1 MPMNISYDNLEQMA
15 PPTLLLCRRDRTVLG
30 ALYPVTDLTVTWNL
44 DTCQELSFRVYKELL
59 SETLWNGLDQFK
71 LIYIPEFAEY
81 FDLDVAVSETE
92 QSVKTITGKSLCE
105 AELSQIVLYDIEIN
119 TESDISREDYTVA
132 PVYDPEHPAD
142 SLLLRILN
150 KAPHYSIGEVDAVLA
165 GQVRPFSIH
174 GKDIYAF
181 LTEELSKELNCL
193 VHFDSVH
200 RRISLYAADSYGRD
214 TSVFVDRE
222 NLATSISLNLEKDS
236 VKNTYR
242 IQGGDDSMTAA
253 VAACN
258 PNGTNYIYHFS
269 DTMRHNMSD
278 TLSHALTVYQEL
290 YDSRQQEYADNMHS
304 LYASIETTL
313 YLTSGMMPKET
324 LPDTSATAEL
334 AKLTAETIGTISVQ
348 RLSTASTTTVTNAVL
363 AMAKTLLAPGYLVT
377 APEASYSADTH
388 TWVGRFCVTASA
400 AGSQT
405 STSHTSDS
413 GSPTDTAENKS
424 AITLPVDENYLN
436 YTKQRIRKSLNQ
448 YQVKSETTY
457 DYTLYGL
464 NPLINF
470 LDAYQTC
477 LDILIEM
484 GAADA
489 NSNLGLSDLYAF
501 YYQKRLL
508 VSHEIQVREG
518 QLKKTQAKT
527 DTYLNIRNTIQKALD
542 LRTFLENRSVWE
554 EFCSFRREDSY
565 QNDNYIS
572 DGLNDAELFK
582 NAQDLMDTAEA
593 ELIQASE
600 PAITMDASLNNLL
613 VIPEFRP
620 LVGQF
625 RLGNWIRLAC
635 DGHIYKLRLSSCTL
649 NYADLSTISVTFSN
663 AVSLSSGIRTIRQT
677 LSDIKQRR
685 LRQSHVSSTA
695 GSTENS
701 EPADTSP
708 NYDPASDATRNVTY
722 HSNCLLG
729 RSYDPDLGA
738 YSDAQLKIIGNS
750 IVFTTDNWAT
760 TQTLIGYHSLRDDS
774 TSGSESGAGFRI
786 YGLNPALFPGNSAA
800 TIQELQTELNTL
812 RTELNALKNGSTQ

>member
-150 KAPHYSIGEVDAVLA
+150 KAPHYSIGEVDAEIA
-165 GQVRPFSIH
+165 EQVRPFSIH

-193 VHFDSVH
+193 VRFDSVH
-200 RRISLYAADSYGRD
+200 RWISLYAADSYGRD

-222 NLATSISLNLEKDS
+222 NLATSISLNLDKDS

-278 TLSHALTVYQEL
+278 TLSYALTVYQEL

-377 APEASYSADTH
+377 APEAAYSADTH

-400 AGSQT
+400 N
-405 STSHTSDS
+405 S
-413 GSPTDTAENKS
+413 GDTAES
-424 AITLPVDENYLN
+424 ETAITLPVDENYLN
-436 YTKQRIRKSLNQ
+436 YTKQRIRRSLNQ

-470 LDAYQTC
+470 LDAYQAC

-489 NSNLGLSDLYAF
+489 DSNLGLSDLYAF

-542 LRTFLENRSVWE
+542 LRVFLENRSVWE

-613 VIPEFRP
+613 AIPEFRP

-677 LSDIKQRR
+677 LSGIKQRR
-685 LRQSHVSSTA
+685 LRQNRSSSTEDS
-695 GSTENS
+695 GLTYV
-701 EPADTSP
+701 SP
-708 NYDPASDATRNVTY
+708 NYDPVSDASRNVTY
-722 HSNCLLG
+722 HGNCLLG
-729 RSYDPDLGA
+729 RSYDPDLGD
-738 YSDAQLKIIGNS
+738 YSGAQLKIIGNS

-760 TQTLIGYHSLRDDS
+760 TQTLIGYHSLSDGS
-774 TSGSESGAGFRI
+774 TSGGESGAGSRI
-786 YGLNPALFPGNSAA
+786 YGLNPALFSGDSSDTIRELKAELA
-800 TIQELQTELNTL
+800 TMRAELNTL
-812 RTELNALKNGSTQ
+812 L

>member
-1 MPMNISYDNLEQMA
+1 M
-15 PPTLLLCRRDRTVLG
+15 R
-30 ALYPVTDLTVTWNL
+30 
-44 DTCQELSFRVYKELL
+44 
-59 SETLWNGLDQFK
+59 
-71 LIYIPEFAEY
+71 
-81 FDLDVAVSETE
+81 
-92 QSVKTITGKSLCE
+92 
-105 AELSQIVLYDIEIN
+105 
-119 TESDISREDYTVA
+119 
-132 PVYDPEHPAD
+132 
-142 SLLLRILN
+142 
-150 KAPHYSIGEVDAVLA
+150 
-165 GQVRPFSIH
+165 
-174 GKDIYAF
+174 
-181 LTEELSKELNCL
+181 
-193 VHFDSVH
+193 FDSVH

-222 NLATSISLNLEKDS
+222 NLATSISLNLDKDS

-269 DTMRHNMSD
+269 DTMRRNMSD
-278 TLSHALTVYQEL
+278 TLSYALTVYQEL

-348 RLSTASTTTVTNAVL
+348 RLSTASTTSVTNAVL

-377 APEASYSADTH
+377 APEAAYSADTH

-400 AGSQT
+400 N
-405 STSHTSDS
+405 S
-413 GSPTDTAENKS
+413 GDTAES
-424 AITLPVDENYLN
+424 ETAITLPVDENYLN
-436 YTKQRIRKSLNQ
+436 YTKQRIRRSLNQ

-470 LDAYQTC
+470 LDAYQAC

-489 NSNLGLSDLYAF
+489 DSNLGLSDLYAF

-542 LRTFLENRSVWE
+542 LRAYLENRSVWE

-613 VIPEFRP
+613 AIPEFRP

-685 LRQSHVSSTA
+685 LRQNRSSSTEDSGLTYA
-695 GSTENS
+695 
-701 EPADTSP
+701 SP
-708 NYDPASDATRNVTY
+708 NYDPVSDASRNVTY
-722 HSNCLLG
+722 HGNCLLG
-729 RSYDPDLGA
+729 RSYDPDLGD
-738 YSDAQLKIIGNS
+738 YSGAQLKIIGNS

-760 TQTLIGYHSLRDDS
+760 TQTLIGYHSLSDGS
-774 TSGSESGAGFRI
+774 TSGGESGAGSRI
-786 YGLNPALFPGNSAA
+786 YGLNPALFSGDSAA

>member
-59 SETLWNGLDQFK
+59 SETLWNRLDQFK

-150 KAPHYSIGEVDAVLA
+150 KAPHYSIGEVDAEIA
-165 GQVRPFSIH
+165 EQVRPFSIH

-193 VHFDSVH
+193 VRFDSVH

-222 NLATSISLNLEKDS
+222 NLATSISLNLDKDS

-363 AMAKTLLAPGYLVT
+363 AMAKALLAPGYLVT
-377 APEASYSADTH
+377 APEAAYSAATH

-400 AGSQT
+400 N
-405 STSHTSDS
+405 S
-413 GSPTDTAENKS
+413 GDTAES
-424 AITLPVDENYLN
+424 ETAITLPVDENYLN
-436 YTKQRIRKSLNQ
+436 YTKQRIRRSLNQ

-470 LDAYQTC
+470 LDAYQAC

-489 NSNLGLSDLYAF
+489 DPNLGLSDLYAF
-501 YYQKRLL
+501 YYQKRFL

-542 LRTFLENRSVWE
+542 LRVFLENRSVWE

-613 VIPEFRP
+613 AIPEFRP

-685 LRQSHVSSTA
+685 LRQNRSSSTEDS
-695 GSTENS
+695 GLTYV
-701 EPADTSP
+701 SP
-708 NYDPASDATRNVTY
+708 NYDPVSDASRNVTY
-722 HSNCLLG
+722 HGNCLLG
-729 RSYDPDLGA
+729 RSYDPDLGD
-738 YSDAQLKIIGNS
+738 YSGAQLKIIGNS

-760 TQTLIGYHSLRDDS
+760 TQTLIGYHSLSDGS
-774 TSGSESGAGFRI
+774 TSGGESGAGSRI
-786 YGLNPALFPGNSAA
+786 YGLNPALFSGDSAA

>member
-150 KAPHYSIGEVDAVLA
+150 KAPHYSIGEVDAEIA
-165 GQVRPFSIH
+165 EQVRPFSIH

-193 VHFDSVH
+193 VRFDSVH

-222 NLATSISLNLEKDS
+222 NLATSISLNLDKDS

-400 AGSQT
+400 N
-405 STSHTSDS
+405 S
-413 GSPTDTAENKS
+413 GDTAES
-424 AITLPVDENYLN
+424 ETAITLPVDENYLN
-436 YTKQRIRKSLNQ
+436 YTKQRIRRSLNQ

-470 LDAYQTC
+470 LDAYQAC

-489 NSNLGLSDLYAF
+489 DSNLGLSDLYAF

-542 LRTFLENRSVWE
+542 LRVFLENRSVWE

-613 VIPEFRP
+613 AIPEFRP

-625 RLGNWIRLAC
+625 QLGNWIRLAC

-677 LSDIKQRR
+677 LSGIKQRR
-685 LRQSHVSSTA
+685 LRQNRSSSTEDS
-695 GSTENS
+695 GLTYV
-701 EPADTSP
+701 SP
-708 NYDPASDATRNVTY
+708 NYDPVSDASRNVTY
-722 HSNCLLG
+722 HGNCLLG
-729 RSYDPDLGA
+729 RSYDPDLGD
-738 YSDAQLKIIGNS
+738 YSGAQLKIIGNS

-760 TQTLIGYHSLRDDS
+760 TQTLIGYHSLSDGS
-774 TSGSESGAGFRI
+774 TSGGESGAGSRI
-786 YGLNPALFPGNSAA
+786 YGLNPALFSGDSAA

>member
-71 LIYIPEFAEY
+71 LIYIPKFAEY

-132 PVYDPEHPAD
+132 PVYDPEHPTD
-142 SLLLRILN
+142 SLLLRILD
-150 KAPHYSIGEVDAVLA
+150 KAPHYSIGEVDAEIA
-165 GQVRPFSIH
+165 EQVRPFSIH

-193 VHFDSVH
+193 VRFDSVH

-222 NLATSISLNLEKDS
+222 NLATSISLNLDKDS

-269 DTMRHNMSD
+269 DTMRRNMSD

-377 APEASYSADTH
+377 APEATYSAATH
-388 TWVGRFCVTASA
+388 TWVGRFCVTSSA
-400 AGSQT
+400 NSASQT
-405 STSHTSDS
+405 SASQASDS
-413 GSPTDTAENKS
+413 ANSGDTAES
-424 AITLPVDENYLN
+424 ETAITLPVDENYLN
-436 YTKQRIRKSLNQ
+436 YTKQRIRRSLNQ

-470 LDAYQTC
+470 LDAYQAC

-489 NSNLGLSDLYAF
+489 DPNLGLSDLYAF
-501 YYQKRLL
+501 YYQERLL

-518 QLKKTQAKT
+518 QLKETQAKT

-613 VIPEFRP
+613 AIPEFRP

-625 RLGNWIRLAC
+625 RLGNWLRLAC

-685 LRQSHVSSTA
+685 LRQNRSSSTEDS
-695 GSTENS
+695 GLTYI
-701 EPADTSP
+701 SP
-708 NYDPASDATRNVTY
+708 NYDPVSDASRNVTY
-722 HSNCLLG
+722 HGNCLLG
-729 RSYDPDLGA
+729 RSYDPDLGD
-738 YSDAQLKIIGNS
+738 YSGAQLKIIGNS

-760 TQTLIGYHSLRDDS
+760 TQTLIGYHSLSDGS
-774 TSGSESGAGFRI
+774 TSGGESGAGSRI
-786 YGLNPALFPGNSAA
+786 YGLNPALFPGDSSD
-800 TIQELQTELNTL
+800 TIQELKAELATMRAELNTL
-812 RTELNALKNGSTQ
+812 L

>member
-132 PVYDPEHPAD
+132 SVYDPEHPAD

-150 KAPHYSIGEVDAVLA
+150 KAPHYSIGEVDAEIA
-165 GQVRPFSIH
+165 EQVRPFSIH

-193 VHFDSVH
+193 VRFDSVH
-200 RRISLYAADSYGRD
+200 RRISLYATDSYGRD

-222 NLATSISLNLEKDS
+222 NLATSISLNLDKDS

-269 DTMRHNMSD
+269 DTMRRNMSD

-377 APEASYSADTH
+377 APEAAYSADTH

-400 AGSQT
+400 N
-405 STSHTSDS
+405 S
-413 GSPTDTAENKS
+413 GNTAES
-424 AITLPVDENYLN
+424 ETAITLPVDENYLN
-436 YTKQRIRKSLNQ
+436 YTKQRILRSLNQ

-470 LDAYQTC
+470 LDAYQAC

-489 NSNLGLSDLYAF
+489 DPNLGLSDLYAF
-501 YYQKRLL
+501 YYQERLL

-518 QLKKTQAKT
+518 QLKETQAKT

-613 VIPEFRP
+613 AIPEFRP

-685 LRQSHVSSTA
+685 LRQNRSSSTEDS
-695 GSTENS
+695 GLTYV
-701 EPADTSP
+701 SP
-708 NYDPASDATRNVTY
+708 NYDPVSDASRNVTY
-722 HSNCLLG
+722 HGNCLLG
-729 RSYDPDLGA
+729 RSYDPDLGD
-738 YSDAQLKIIGNS
+738 YSGAQLKIIGNS

-760 TQTLIGYHSLRDDS
+760 TQTLIGYHSLSDGS
-774 TSGSESGAGFRI
+774 TSGGESGAGSRI
-786 YGLNPALFPGNSAA
+786 YGLNPALFSGDSSDTIRELKAELA
-800 TIQELQTELNTL
+800 TMRAELNTL
-812 RTELNALKNGSTQ
+812 L

>member
-59 SETLWNGLDQFK
+59 PDTLWNGLDQFK
-71 LIYIPEFAEY
+71 LLYIPEFAEY
-81 FDLDVAVSETE
+81 YDLDVAVSETE

-142 SLLLRILN
+142 SLLLRILD
-150 KAPHYSIGEVDAVLA
+150 KAPHYSIGEVDAEIA
-165 GQVRPFSIH
+165 EQVRPFSIH

-193 VHFDSVH
+193 VRFDSVH
-200 RRISLYAADSYGRD
+200 RWISLFAADSYGRD

-222 NLATSISLNLEKDS
+222 NLATSISLNLDKDS

-377 APEASYSADTH
+377 APEAAYSADTH

-400 AGSQT
+400 N
-405 STSHTSDS
+405 S
-413 GSPTDTAENKS
+413 GNTAES
-424 AITLPVDENYLN
+424 ETAITLPVDENYLN
-436 YTKQRIRKSLNQ
+436 YTKQRIRRSLNQ

-470 LDAYQTC
+470 LDAYQAC

-489 NSNLGLSDLYAF
+489 DSNLGLSDLYAF

-542 LRTFLENRSVWE
+542 LRVFLENRSVWE

-613 VIPEFRP
+613 AIPEFRP

-649 NYADLSTISVTFSN
+649 NYANLSTISVTFSN

-685 LRQSHVSSTA
+685 LRQNRSSSTEDS
-695 GSTENS
+695 GLTYV
-701 EPADTSP
+701 SP
-708 NYDPASDATRNVTY
+708 NYDPVSDASRNVTY
-722 HSNCLLG
+722 HGNCLLG
-729 RSYDPDLGA
+729 RSYDPDLGD
-738 YSDAQLKIIGNS
+738 YSGAQLKIIGNS

-760 TQTLIGYHSLRDDS
+760 TQTLIGYHSLSDGS
-774 TSGSESGAGFRI
+774 TSGDESGAGSRI
-786 YGLNPALFPGNSAA
+786 YGLNPALFSGDSSDTIRELKAELA
-800 TIQELQTELNTL
+800 TMRAELNTL
-812 RTELNALKNGSTQ
+812 L

>member
-150 KAPHYSIGEVDAVLA
+150 KAPHYSIGEVDAEIA
-165 GQVRPFSIH
+165 EQVRPFSIH

-193 VHFDSVH
+193 VRFDSVH

-222 NLATSISLNLEKDS
+222 NLATSISLNLDKDS

-269 DTMRHNMSD
+269 DTMRRNMSD

-377 APEASYSADTH
+377 APEAAYSAATH

-400 AGSQT
+400 N
-405 STSHTSDS
+405 S
-413 GSPTDTAENKS
+413 GDTAES
-424 AITLPVDENYLN
+424 ETAITLPVDENYLN
-436 YTKQRIRKSLNQ
+436 YTKQRILRSLNQ

-470 LDAYQTC
+470 LDAYQAC

-489 NSNLGLSDLYAF
+489 DPNLGLSDLYAF
-501 YYQKRLL
+501 YYQERLL

-518 QLKKTQAKT
+518 QLKETQAKT

-542 LRTFLENRSVWE
+542 LRAFLENRSVWE

-613 VIPEFRP
+613 AIPEFRP

-685 LRQSHVSSTA
+685 LRQNRSSSTEDS
-695 GSTENS
+695 GLTYV
-701 EPADTSP
+701 SP
-708 NYDPASDATRNVTY
+708 NYDPVSDASRNVTY
-722 HSNCLLG
+722 HGNCLLG
-729 RSYDPDLGA
+729 RSYDPDLGD
-738 YSDAQLKIIGNS
+738 YSGAQLKIIGNS

-760 TQTLIGYHSLRDDS
+760 TQTLIGYHSLSDGS
-774 TSGSESGAGFRI
+774 TSGGESGAGSRI
-786 YGLNPALFPGNSAA
+786 YGLNPALFSGDSSDTIRELKAELA
-800 TIQELQTELNTL
+800 TMRAELNTL
-812 RTELNALKNGSTQ
+812 L

>member
-30 ALYPVTDLTVTWNL
+30 VLYPVTDLTVTWNL

-132 PVYDPEHPAD
+132 PVYDPEHPAG
-142 SLLLRILN
+142 SLLLRILD
-150 KAPHYSIGEVDAVLA
+150 KAPHYSIGEVDAEIA
-165 GQVRPFSIH
+165 EQVRPFSIH

-193 VHFDSVH
+193 VRFDSVH
-200 RRISLYAADSYGRD
+200 RRISLFAADSYGRD

-222 NLATSISLNLEKDS
+222 NLATSISLNLDKDS
-236 VKNTYR
+236 VKNSYR

-348 RLSTASTTTVTNAVL
+348 RLSTASTTSVTNAVL

-377 APEASYSADTH
+377 APEANYSAATH

-400 AGSQT
+400 N
-405 STSHTSDS
+405 S
-413 GSPTDTAENKS
+413 GDTAENET

-436 YTKQRIRKSLNQ
+436 YTKQRIRRSLNQ

-470 LDAYQTC
+470 LDAYQAC

-489 NSNLGLSDLYAF
+489 DSNLGLSDLYAF

-542 LRTFLENRSVWE
+542 LRAYLENRSVWE

-613 VIPEFRP
+613 AIPEFRP

-649 NYADLSTISVTFSN
+649 NYANLSTISVTFSN
-663 AVSLSSGIRTIRQT
+663 AVSLSSEIRTIRQT

-685 LRQSHVSSTA
+685 LRQNRSSSTEDS
-695 GSTENS
+695 GLTYV
-701 EPADTSP
+701 SP
-708 NYDPASDATRNVTY
+708 NYDPVSDASRNVTY
-722 HSNCLLG
+722 HGNCLLG

-738 YSDAQLKIIGNS
+738 YSGAQLKIIGNS

-760 TQTLIGYHSLRDDS
+760 TQTLIGYHSLSDGS
-774 TSGSESGAGFRI
+774 TSGGESGAGSRI
-786 YGLNPALFPGNSAA
+786 YGLNPALFSGDSAA
-800 TIQELQTELNTL
+800 TIQELQTELTTL

>member
-142 SLLLRILN
+142 SLLLRILD
-150 KAPHYSIGEVDAVLA
+150 KAPHYSIGEVDAEIA
-165 GQVRPFSIH
+165 EQVRPFSIH

-193 VHFDSVH
+193 VRFDSVH

-222 NLATSISLNLEKDS
+222 NLATSISLNLDKDS

-269 DTMRHNMSD
+269 DTMRRNMSD

-377 APEASYSADTH
+377 APEAAYSADTH

-400 AGSQT
+400 N
-405 STSHTSDS
+405 S
-413 GSPTDTAENKS
+413 GNTAES
-424 AITLPVDENYLN
+424 ETAITLPVDENYLN
-436 YTKQRIRKSLNQ
+436 YTKQRILRSLNQ

-470 LDAYQTC
+470 LDAYQAC

-489 NSNLGLSDLYAF
+489 DPNLGLSDLYAF
-501 YYQKRLL
+501 YYQERLL

-518 QLKKTQAKT
+518 QLKETQAKT

-613 VIPEFRP
+613 AIPEFRP

-685 LRQSHVSSTA
+685 LRQNRSSSTEDS
-695 GSTENS
+695 GLTYV
-701 EPADTSP
+701 SP
-708 NYDPASDATRNVTY
+708 NYDPVSDVSRNVTY
-722 HSNCLLG
+722 HGNCLLG
-729 RSYDPDLGA
+729 RSYDPDLGD
-738 YSDAQLKIIGNS
+738 YSGAQLKIIGNS

-760 TQTLIGYHSLRDDS
+760 TQTLIGYHSLSDGS
-774 TSGSESGAGFRI
+774 TSGGESGAGSRI
-786 YGLNPALFPGNSAA
+786 YGLNPALFSGDSSDTIRELKAELA
-800 TIQELQTELNTL
+800 TMRAELNTL
-812 RTELNALKNGSTQ
+812 L

>member
-30 ALYPVTDLTVTWNL
+30 VLYPVTDLTVTWNL

-132 PVYDPEHPAD
+132 PVYDPEHPAG
-142 SLLLRILN
+142 SLLLRILD
-150 KAPHYSIGEVDAVLA
+150 KAPHYSIGEVDAEIA
-165 GQVRPFSIH
+165 EQVRPFSIH

-193 VHFDSVH
+193 VRFDSVH
-200 RRISLYAADSYGRD
+200 RRISLFAADSYGRD

-222 NLATSISLNLEKDS
+222 NLATSISLNLDKDS
-236 VKNTYR
+236 VKNSYR

-348 RLSTASTTTVTNAVL
+348 RLSTASTTSVTNAVL

-377 APEASYSADTH
+377 APEANYSAATH

-400 AGSQT
+400 N
-405 STSHTSDS
+405 S
-413 GSPTDTAENKS
+413 GDTAENET

-436 YTKQRIRKSLNQ
+436 YTKQRIRRSLNQ

-470 LDAYQTC
+470 LDAYQAC

-489 NSNLGLSDLYAF
+489 DSNLGLSDLYAF

-542 LRTFLENRSVWE
+542 LRAYLENRSVWE

-613 VIPEFRP
+613 AIPEFRP

-649 NYADLSTISVTFSN
+649 NYANLSTISVTFSN
-663 AVSLSSGIRTIRQT
+663 AVSLSSEIRTIRQT

-685 LRQSHVSSTA
+685 LRQNRSSSTEDS
-695 GSTENS
+695 GLTYV
-701 EPADTSP
+701 SP
-708 NYDPASDATRNVTY
+708 NYDPVSDASRNVTY
-722 HSNCLLG
+722 HGNCLLG

-738 YSDAQLKIIGNS
+738 YSGAQLKIIGNS

-760 TQTLIGYHSLRDDS
+760 TQTLIGYHSLSDGS
-774 TSGSESGAGFRI
+774 TSGGESGAGSRI
-786 YGLNPALFPGNSAA
+786 YGLNPALFSGDSAA

>member
-150 KAPHYSIGEVDAVLA
+150 KAPHYSIGEVDAEIA
-165 GQVRPFSIH
+165 EQVRPFSIH

-193 VHFDSVH
+193 VRFDSVH

-222 NLATSISLNLEKDS
+222 NLATSISLNLDKDS

-269 DTMRHNMSD
+269 DTMRRNMSD

-377 APEASYSADTH
+377 APEAAYSAATH

-400 AGSQT
+400 N
-405 STSHTSDS
+405 S
-413 GSPTDTAENKS
+413 GDTAES
-424 AITLPVDENYLN
+424 ETAITLPVDENYLN
-436 YTKQRIRKSLNQ
+436 YTKQRILRSLNQ

-470 LDAYQTC
+470 LDAYQAC

-489 NSNLGLSDLYAF
+489 DPNLGLSDLYAF
-501 YYQKRLL
+501 YYQERLL

-518 QLKKTQAKT
+518 QLKETQAKT

-613 VIPEFRP
+613 AIPEFRP

-685 LRQSHVSSTA
+685 LRQNRSSSTEDS
-695 GSTENS
+695 GLTYV
-701 EPADTSP
+701 SP
-708 NYDPASDATRNVTY
+708 NYDPVSDASRNVTY
-722 HSNCLLG
+722 HGNCLLG
-729 RSYDPDLGA
+729 RSYDPDLGD
-738 YSDAQLKIIGNS
+738 YSGAQLKIIGNS

-760 TQTLIGYHSLRDDS
+760 TQTLIGYHSLSDGS
-774 TSGSESGAGFRI
+774 TSGGESGAGSRI
-786 YGLNPALFPGNSAA
+786 YGLNPALFSGDSSDTIRELKAELA
-800 TIQELQTELNTL
+800 TMRAELNTL
-812 RTELNALKNGSTQ
+812 L

>member
-132 PVYDPEHPAD
+132 SVYDPEHPAD

-150 KAPHYSIGEVDAVLA
+150 KAPHYSIGEVDAEIA
-165 GQVRPFSIH
+165 EQVRPFSIH

-193 VHFDSVH
+193 VRFDSVH
-200 RRISLYAADSYGRD
+200 RRISLYATDSYGRD

-222 NLATSISLNLEKDS
+222 NLATSISLNLDKDS

-324 LPDTSATAEL
+324 LPDTSATAAL
-334 AKLTAETIGTISVQ
+334 AKLTVETIGTISVQ

-377 APEASYSADTH
+377 APEAAYSADTH

-400 AGSQT
+400 NS
-405 STSHTSDS
+405 S
-413 GSPTDTAENKS
+413 DTAES
-424 AITLPVDENYLN
+424 ETAITLPVDENYLN
-436 YTKQRIRKSLNQ
+436 YTKQRIRRSLNQ

-470 LDAYQTC
+470 LDAYQAC

-489 NSNLGLSDLYAF
+489 DSNLGLSDLYAF

-542 LRTFLENRSVWE
+542 LRVFLENRSVWE

-613 VIPEFRP
+613 AIPEFRP

-685 LRQSHVSSTA
+685 LRQNRSSSTEDS
-695 GSTENS
+695 GLTYV
-701 EPADTSP
+701 SP
-708 NYDPASDATRNVTY
+708 NYDPVSDASRNVTY
-722 HSNCLLG
+722 HGNCLLG
-729 RSYDPDLGA
+729 RSYDPDLGD
-738 YSDAQLKIIGNS
+738 YSGAQLKIIGNS

-760 TQTLIGYHSLRDDS
+760 TQTLIGYHSLSDGS
-774 TSGSESGAGFRI
+774 TSGGESGAGSRI
-786 YGLNPALFPGNSAA
+786 YGLNPALFSGDSSDTIRELKAELA
-800 TIQELQTELNTL
+800 TMRAELNTL
-812 RTELNALKNGSTQ
+812 L

>member
-150 KAPHYSIGEVDAVLA
+150 KAPHYSIGEVDAEIA
-165 GQVRPFSIH
+165 EQVRPFSIH

-193 VHFDSVH
+193 VRFDSVH
-200 RRISLYAADSYGRD
+200 RRISLFAADSYGRD

-222 NLATSISLNLEKDS
+222 NLATSISLNLDKDS

-363 AMAKTLLAPGYLVT
+363 AMAKALLAPGYLVT
-377 APEASYSADTH
+377 APEAAYSADTH

-400 AGSQT
+400 N
-405 STSHTSDS
+405 S
-413 GSPTDTAENKS
+413 GDTAES
-424 AITLPVDENYLN
+424 ETAITLPVDENYLN
-436 YTKQRIRKSLNQ
+436 YTKQRIRRSLNQ

-470 LDAYQTC
+470 LDAYQAC

-489 NSNLGLSDLYAF
+489 DSNLGLSDLYAF

-542 LRTFLENRSVWE
+542 LRVFLENRSVWE

-613 VIPEFRP
+613 AIPEFRP

-649 NYADLSTISVTFSN
+649 NYANLSTISVTFSN

-685 LRQSHVSSTA
+685 LRQNRSSSTEDS
-695 GSTENS
+695 GLTYV
-701 EPADTSP
+701 SP
-708 NYDPASDATRNVTY
+708 NYDPVSDASRNVTY
-722 HSNCLLG
+722 HGNCLLG
-729 RSYDPDLGA
+729 RSYDPDLGD
-738 YSDAQLKIIGNS
+738 YSGAQLKIIGNS

-760 TQTLIGYHSLRDDS
+760 TQTLIGYHSLSNGS
-774 TSGSESGAGFRI
+774 TSGGESGAGSRI
-786 YGLNPALFPGNSAA
+786 YGLNPALFSGDSSDTIRELKAELA
-800 TIQELQTELNTL
+800 TMRAELNTL
-812 RTELNALKNGSTQ
+812 L

>member
-132 PVYDPEHPAD
+132 PVYDPEHLAD

-150 KAPHYSIGEVDAVLA
+150 KAPHYSIGEVDAEIA
-165 GQVRPFSIH
+165 EQVRPFSIH

-193 VHFDSVH
+193 VRFDSVH

-222 NLATSISLNLEKDS
+222 NLATSISLNLDKDS

-377 APEASYSADTH
+377 APEAAYSAATH

-400 AGSQT
+400 N
-405 STSHTSDS
+405 S
-413 GSPTDTAENKS
+413 GDTAESKTT
-424 AITLPVDENYLN
+424 ITLPVDENYLN
-436 YTKQRIRKSLNQ
+436 YTKQRIRRSLNQ

-457 DYTLYGL
+457 DYSLYGL

-470 LDAYQTC
+470 LDAYQAC

-489 NSNLGLSDLYAF
+489 DPNLGLSDLYAF
-501 YYQKRLL
+501 YYQERLL

-518 QLKKTQAKT
+518 QLKETQAKT

-542 LRTFLENRSVWE
+542 LRAFLENRSVWE

-613 VIPEFRP
+613 AIPEFRP

-685 LRQSHVSSTA
+685 LRQNRSSSTEDS
-695 GSTENS
+695 GLTYV
-701 EPADTSP
+701 SP
-708 NYDPASDATRNVTY
+708 NYDPVSDASRNVTY
-722 HSNCLLG
+722 HGNCLLG
-729 RSYDPDLGA
+729 RSYDPDLGD
-738 YSDAQLKIIGNS
+738 YSGAQLKIIGNS

-760 TQTLIGYHSLRDDS
+760 TQTLIGYHSLSDGS
-774 TSGSESGAGFRI
+774 TSGGESGAGSRI
-786 YGLNPALFPGNSAA
+786 YGLNPALFSEDSSDTIRELKAELA
-800 TIQELQTELNTL
+800 TMRAELNTL
-812 RTELNALKNGSTQ
+812 L

>member
-150 KAPHYSIGEVDAVLA
+150 KAPHYSIGEVDAEIA
-165 GQVRPFSIH
+165 EQVRPFSIH

-193 VHFDSVH
+193 VRFDSVH

-222 NLATSISLNLEKDS
+222 NLATSISLNLDKDS

-324 LPDTSATAEL
+324 LPDTSATAAL
-334 AKLTAETIGTISVQ
+334 AKLTVETIGTISVQ

-377 APEASYSADTH
+377 APEAAYSADTH

-400 AGSQT
+400 N
-405 STSHTSDS
+405 S
-413 GSPTDTAENKS
+413 GDTAES
-424 AITLPVDENYLN
+424 ETAITLPVDENYLN
-436 YTKQRIRKSLNQ
+436 YTKQRIRRSLNQ
-448 YQVKSETTY
+448 YQVKSGTTY

-470 LDAYQTC
+470 LDAYQAC

-489 NSNLGLSDLYAF
+489 DSNLGLSDLYAF

-542 LRTFLENRSVWE
+542 LRVFLENRSVWE

-613 VIPEFRP
+613 AIPEFRP

-685 LRQSHVSSTA
+685 LRQNRSSSTEDSGLTYA
-695 GSTENS
+695 
-701 EPADTSP
+701 SP
-708 NYDPASDATRNVTY
+708 NYDPVSDASRNVTY
-722 HSNCLLG
+722 HGNCLLG
-729 RSYDPDLGA
+729 RSYDPDLGD
-738 YSDAQLKIIGNS
+738 YSGAQLKIIGNS

-760 TQTLIGYHSLRDDS
+760 TQTLIGYHSLSDGS
-774 TSGSESGAGFRI
+774 TSGGESGAGSRI
-786 YGLNPALFPGNSAA
+786 YGLNPALFSEDSAA

>member
-150 KAPHYSIGEVDAVLA
+150 KAPHYSIGEVDAEIA
-165 GQVRPFSIH
+165 EQVRPFSIH

-193 VHFDSVH
+193 VRFDSVH
-200 RRISLYAADSYGRD
+200 RRISLFAADSYGRD

-222 NLATSISLNLEKDS
+222 NLATSISLNLDKDS

-400 AGSQT
+400 N
-405 STSHTSDS
+405 S
-413 GSPTDTAENKS
+413 GDTAES
-424 AITLPVDENYLN
+424 ETAITLPVDENYLN
-436 YTKQRIRKSLNQ
+436 YTKQRIRRSLNQ

-470 LDAYQTC
+470 LDAYQAC

-489 NSNLGLSDLYAF
+489 DSNLGLSDLYAF

-542 LRTFLENRSVWE
+542 LRVFLENRSVWE

-613 VIPEFRP
+613 AIPEFRP

-685 LRQSHVSSTA
+685 LRQNRSSSTEDS
-695 GSTENS
+695 GLTYV
-701 EPADTSP
+701 SP
-708 NYDPASDATRNVTY
+708 NYDPVSDASRNVTY
-722 HSNCLLG
+722 HGNCLLG
-729 RSYDPDLGA
+729 RSYDPDLGD
-738 YSDAQLKIIGNS
+738 YSGAQLKIIGNS

-760 TQTLIGYHSLRDDS
+760 TQTLIGYHSLSDGS
-774 TSGSESGAGFRI
+774 TSGGESGAGSRI
-786 YGLNPALFPGNSAA
+786 YGLNPALFSGDSAA

>member
-150 KAPHYSIGEVDAVLA
+150 KAPHYSIGEVDAEIA
-165 GQVRPFSIH
+165 EQVRPFSIH

-193 VHFDSVH
+193 VRFDSIH

-222 NLATSISLNLEKDS
+222 NLATSISLNLDKDS

-269 DTMRHNMSD
+269 DTMRRNMSD

-377 APEASYSADTH
+377 APEAAYSADTH

-400 AGSQT
+400 N
-405 STSHTSDS
+405 S
-413 GSPTDTAENKS
+413 GDTAES
-424 AITLPVDENYLN
+424 ETAITLPVDENYLN
-436 YTKQRIRKSLNQ
+436 YTKQRIRRSLNQ

-470 LDAYQTC
+470 LDAYQAC

-489 NSNLGLSDLYAF
+489 DSNLGLSDLYAF

-542 LRTFLENRSVWE
+542 LRVFLENRSVWE

-613 VIPEFRP
+613 AIPEFRP

-685 LRQSHVSSTA
+685 LRQNRSSSTEDSGLTYA
-695 GSTENS
+695 
-701 EPADTSP
+701 SP
-708 NYDPASDATRNVTY
+708 NYDPVSDASRNVTY
-722 HSNCLLG
+722 HGNCLLG
-729 RSYDPDLGA
+729 RSYDPDLGD
-738 YSDAQLKIIGNS
+738 YSGAQLKIIGNS

-760 TQTLIGYHSLRDDS
+760 TQTLIGYHSLSDGS
-774 TSGSESGAGFRI
+774 TSGGESGAGSRI
-786 YGLNPALFPGNSAA
+786 YGLNPALFPGDSSDTIRELKAELA
-800 TIQELQTELNTL
+800 TMRAELNTL
-812 RTELNALKNGSTQ
+812 L

>member
-150 KAPHYSIGEVDAVLA
+150 KAPHYSIGEVDAEIA
-165 GQVRPFSIH
+165 EQVRPFSIH

-193 VHFDSVH
+193 VRFDSVH

-222 NLATSISLNLEKDS
+222 NLATSISLNLDKDS

-290 YDSRQQEYADNMHS
+290 YDSRQQEYTDNMHS

-334 AKLTAETIGTISVQ
+334 AKLTAGTIGTISVQ

-377 APEASYSADTH
+377 APEAAYSAATH

-400 AGSQT
+400 N
-405 STSHTSDS
+405 S
-413 GSPTDTAENKS
+413 GDTAENET

-436 YTKQRIRKSLNQ
+436 YTKQRIRRSLNQ

-470 LDAYQTC
+470 LDAYQAC

-489 NSNLGLSDLYAF
+489 DSNLGLSDLYAF

-542 LRTFLENRSVWE
+542 LRVFLENRSVWE

-613 VIPEFRP
+613 AIPEFRP

-685 LRQSHVSSTA
+685 LRQNRSSSTEDS
-695 GSTENS
+695 GLTYV
-701 EPADTSP
+701 SP
-708 NYDPASDATRNVTY
+708 NYDPVSDASRNVTY
-722 HSNCLLG
+722 HGNCLLG

-738 YSDAQLKIIGNS
+738 YSGAQLKIIGNS

-760 TQTLIGYHSLRDDS
+760 TQTLIGYHSLSDGS
-774 TSGSESGAGFRI
+774 TSGGESGAGSRI
-786 YGLNPALFPGNSAA
+786 YGLNPALFSGDSAA

>member
-150 KAPHYSIGEVDAVLA
+150 KAPHYSIGEVDAEIA
-165 GQVRPFSIH
+165 EQVRPFSIH

-193 VHFDSVH
+193 VRFDSVH

-222 NLATSISLNLEKDS
+222 NLATSISLNLDKDS

-348 RLSTASTTTVTNAVL
+348 RLPTASTTTVTNAVL

-377 APEASYSADTH
+377 APEAAYSAATH

-400 AGSQT
+400 N
-405 STSHTSDS
+405 S
-413 GSPTDTAENKS
+413 GDTAES
-424 AITLPVDENYLN
+424 ETAITLPVDENYLN
-436 YTKQRIRKSLNQ
+436 YTKQRIQRSLNQ

-470 LDAYQTC
+470 LDAYQAC

-489 NSNLGLSDLYAF
+489 DPNLGLADLYAF
-501 YYQKRLL
+501 YYQERLL

-518 QLKKTQAKT
+518 QLKETQAKT

-542 LRTFLENRSVWE
+542 LRAFLENRSVWE

-613 VIPEFRP
+613 AIPEFRP

-685 LRQSHVSSTA
+685 LRQNRSSSTEDS
-695 GSTENS
+695 GLTYV
-701 EPADTSP
+701 SP
-708 NYDPASDATRNVTY
+708 NYDPVSDASRNVTY
-722 HSNCLLG
+722 HGNCLLG
-729 RSYDPDLGA
+729 RSYDPDLGD
-738 YSDAQLKIIGNS
+738 YSGAQLKIIGNS

-760 TQTLIGYHSLRDDS
+760 TQTLIGYHSLSDGS
-774 TSGSESGAGFRI
+774 TSGGESGAGSRI
-786 YGLNPALFPGNSAA
+786 YGLNPALFSGDSSDTIRELKAELA
-800 TIQELQTELNTL
+800 TMRAELNTL
-812 RTELNALKNGSTQ
+812 L

>member
-44 DTCQELSFRVYKELL
+44 DTCHELSFRVYKELL
-59 SETLWNGLDQFK
+59 PDTLWNGLDQFK
-71 LIYIPEFAEY
+71 LLYIPEFAEY
-81 FDLDVAVSETE
+81 YDLDVAVSETE

-150 KAPHYSIGEVDAVLA
+150 KAPHYSIGEVDAEIA
-165 GQVRPFSIH
+165 EQVRPFSIH

-193 VHFDSVH
+193 VCFDSVH
-200 RRISLYAADSYGRD
+200 RRISLYSADSYGKD

-222 NLATSISLNLEKDS
+222 NLATFISLNLEKDS

-377 APEASYSADTH
+377 APEAAYSAATH

-400 AGSQT
+400 N
-405 STSHTSDS
+405 S
-413 GSPTDTAENKS
+413 GDTAES
-424 AITLPVDENYLN
+424 ETAITLPVDENYLN
-436 YTKQRIRKSLNQ
+436 YTKQRIRRSLNQ

-470 LDAYQTC
+470 LDAYQAC

-489 NSNLGLSDLYAF
+489 DPNLGLSDLYAF

-542 LRTFLENRSVWE
+542 LRAYLENRSVWE

-613 VIPEFRP
+613 AIPEFRP

-685 LRQSHVSSTA
+685 LRQSHVSSAA

-708 NYDPASDATRNVTY
+708 NYDPVSDASRNVTY
-722 HSNCLLG
+722 HGNCLLG
-729 RSYDPDLGA
+729 RSYDPDLGD
-738 YSDAQLKIIGNS
+738 YSGAQLKIIGNS

-760 TQTLIGYHSLRDDS
+760 TQTLIGYHSLSDGS
-774 TSGSESGAGFRI
+774 TSDGESGAGSRI
-786 YGLNPALFPGNSAA
+786 YGLNPALFSGDSSDTIRELKAELA
-800 TIQELQTELNTL
+800 TMRAELNTL
-812 RTELNALKNGSTQ
+812 L

>member
-1 MPMNISYDNLEQMA
+1 MPMNISYDNLEQMS

-81 FDLDVAVSETE
+81 FDLDVAISETE

-150 KAPHYSIGEVDAVLA
+150 KAPHYSIGEVDAEIA
-165 GQVRPFSIH
+165 EQVRPFSIH

-222 NLATSISLNLEKDS
+222 NLATSISLNLDKDS

-269 DTMRHNMSD
+269 DTMRRNMSD

-377 APEASYSADTH
+377 APEAAYSADTH

-400 AGSQT
+400 N
-405 STSHTSDS
+405 S
-413 GSPTDTAENKS
+413 GNTAES
-424 AITLPVDENYLN
+424 ETAITLPVDENYLN
-436 YTKQRIRKSLNQ
+436 YTKQRIRRSLNQ

-457 DYTLYGL
+457 DYSLYGL

-470 LDAYQTC
+470 LDAYQAC

-489 NSNLGLSDLYAF
+489 DPNLGLADLYAF
-501 YYQKRLL
+501 YYQERLL

-542 LRTFLENRSVWE
+542 LRVFLENRSVWE

-613 VIPEFRP
+613 AIPEFRP

-685 LRQSHVSSTA
+685 LRQNRSSSTEDS
-695 GSTENS
+695 GLTYV
-701 EPADTSP
+701 SP
-708 NYDPASDATRNVTY
+708 NYDPVSDASRNVTY
-722 HSNCLLG
+722 HGNCLLG
-729 RSYDPDLGA
+729 RSYDPDLGD
-738 YSDAQLKIIGNS
+738 YSGAQLKIIGNS

-760 TQTLIGYHSLRDDS
+760 TQTLIGYHSLSDGS
-774 TSGSESGAGFRI
+774 TSGGESGAGSRI
-786 YGLNPALFPGNSAA
+786 YGLNPALFSGDSSDTIRELKAELA
-800 TIQELQTELNTL
+800 TMRAELNTL
-812 RTELNALKNGSTQ
+812 L

>member
-30 ALYPVTDLTVTWNL
+30 VLYPVTDLTVTWNL

-132 PVYDPEHPAD
+132 PVYDPEHPAG
-142 SLLLRILN
+142 SLLLRILD
-150 KAPHYSIGEVDAVLA
+150 KAPHYSIGEVDAEIA
-165 GQVRPFSIH
+165 EQVRPFSIH

-193 VHFDSVH
+193 VRFDSVH

-222 NLATSISLNLEKDS
+222 NLATSISLNLDKDS
-236 VKNTYR
+236 VKNSYR

-363 AMAKTLLAPGYLVT
+363 AMAKALLAPGYLVT
-377 APEASYSADTH
+377 APEAAYSAATH

-400 AGSQT
+400 N
-405 STSHTSDS
+405 S
-413 GSPTDTAENKS
+413 GDTAENET

-436 YTKQRIRKSLNQ
+436 YTKQRIRRSLNQ

-470 LDAYQTC
+470 LDAYQAC

-489 NSNLGLSDLYAF
+489 DSNLGLSDLYAF

-542 LRTFLENRSVWE
+542 LRVFLENRSVWK

-613 VIPEFRP
+613 AIPEFRP

-685 LRQSHVSSTA
+685 LRQNRSSSTEDS
-695 GSTENS
+695 GLTYV
-701 EPADTSP
+701 SP
-708 NYDPASDATRNVTY
+708 NYDPVSDASRNVTY
-722 HSNCLLG
+722 HGNCLLG
-729 RSYDPDLGA
+729 RSYDPDLGD
-738 YSDAQLKIIGNS
+738 YSGAQLKIIGNS

-760 TQTLIGYHSLRDDS
+760 TQTLIGYHSLSDGS
-774 TSGSESGAGFRI
+774 TSGGESGAGSRI
-786 YGLNPALFPGNSAA
+786 YGLNPALFSGDSAA

>member
-150 KAPHYSIGEVDAVLA
+150 KAPHYSIGEVDAEIA
-165 GQVRPFSIH
+165 EQVRPFSIH

-193 VHFDSVH
+193 VRFDSVH

-222 NLATSISLNLEKDS
+222 NLATSISLNLDKDS

-324 LPDTSATAEL
+324 LPDASATAEL
-334 AKLTAETIGTISVQ
+334 AKLTAGTIGTISVQ

-377 APEASYSADTH
+377 APEAAYSADTH

-400 AGSQT
+400 N
-405 STSHTSDS
+405 S
-413 GSPTDTAENKS
+413 GDTAES
-424 AITLPVDENYLN
+424 ETAITLPVDENYLN
-436 YTKQRIRKSLNQ
+436 YTKQRIRRSLNQ

-470 LDAYQTC
+470 LDAYQAC

-489 NSNLGLSDLYAF
+489 DSNLGLSDLYAF

-542 LRTFLENRSVWE
+542 LRVFLENRSVWK
-554 EFCSFRREDSY
+554 EFCSFRREESY

-613 VIPEFRP
+613 AIPEFRP

-677 LSDIKQRR
+677 LSGIKQRR
-685 LRQSHVSSTA
+685 LRQNRSSSTEDS
-695 GSTENS
+695 GLTYV
-701 EPADTSP
+701 SP

-774 TSGSESGAGFRI
+774 TSGSEAGAGSRI
-786 YGLNPALFPGNSAA
+786 YGLNPALFPGDSAA
-800 TIQELQTELNTL
+800 TIQKLQTELNTL
-812 RTELNALKNGSTQ
+812 RTELNTLKNGSTQ

>member
-15 PPTLLLCRRDRTVLG
+15 PPTLLLCRRDRTILG

-142 SLLLRILN
+142 SLLLRILD
-150 KAPHYSIGEVDAVLA
+150 KAPHYSIGEVDAEIA
-165 GQVRPFSIH
+165 EQVRPFSIH

-193 VHFDSVH
+193 VRFDSVH

-222 NLATSISLNLEKDS
+222 NLATSISLNLDKDS

-269 DTMRHNMSD
+269 DTMRRNMSD

-377 APEASYSADTH
+377 APEATYSADTH

-400 AGSQT
+400 NSASQT
-405 STSHTSDS
+405 SASQTSASQASDS
-413 GSPTDTAENKS
+413 ANSGDTAES
-424 AITLPVDENYLN
+424 ETTITLPVDENYLN
-436 YTKQRIRKSLNQ
+436 YTKQRIRRSLNQ

-470 LDAYQTC
+470 LDAYQAC

-489 NSNLGLSDLYAF
+489 DPNLGLSNLYAF
-501 YYQKRLL
+501 YYQERLL
-508 VSHEIQVREG
+508 VNHEIQVREG
-518 QLKKTQAKT
+518 QLKETQAKT

-613 VIPEFRP
+613 AIPEFRP

-685 LRQSHVSSTA
+685 LRQNRSSSTEDS
-695 GSTENS
+695 GLTYV
-701 EPADTSP
+701 SP
-708 NYDPASDATRNVTY
+708 NYDPVSDASRNVTY
-722 HSNCLLG
+722 HGNCLLG
-729 RSYDPDLGA
+729 RSYDPDLGD
-738 YSDAQLKIIGNS
+738 YSGAQLKIIGNS

-760 TQTLIGYHSLRDDS
+760 TQTLIGYHSLSDGS
-774 TSGSESGAGFRI
+774 TSGGESGAGSRI
-786 YGLNPALFPGNSAA
+786 YGLNPALFSGDSSDTIRELKAELA
-800 TIQELQTELNTL
+800 TMRAELNTL
-812 RTELNALKNGSTQ
+812 L

>member
-150 KAPHYSIGEVDAVLA
+150 KAPHYSIGEVDAEIA
-165 GQVRPFSIH
+165 EQVRPFSIH

-193 VHFDSVH
+193 VRFDSVH

-222 NLATSISLNLEKDS
+222 NLATSISLNLDKDS

-334 AKLTAETIGTISVQ
+334 AKLTAKTIGTISVQ

-377 APEASYSADTH
+377 APEAAYSADTH

-400 AGSQT
+400 NS
-405 STSHTSDS
+405 S
-413 GSPTDTAENKS
+413 DTAES
-424 AITLPVDENYLN
+424 ETAITLPVDENYLN
-436 YTKQRIRKSLNQ
+436 YTKQRIRRSLNQ

-470 LDAYQTC
+470 LDAYQAC

-489 NSNLGLSDLYAF
+489 DSNLGLSDLYAF

-542 LRTFLENRSVWE
+542 LRVFLENRSVWE

-613 VIPEFRP
+613 AIPEFRP

-649 NYADLSTISVTFSN
+649 NYANLSTISVTFSN

-685 LRQSHVSSTA
+685 LRQNRSSSTEDS
-695 GSTENS
+695 GLTYV
-701 EPADTSP
+701 SP
-708 NYDPASDATRNVTY
+708 NYDPVSDASRNVTY
-722 HSNCLLG
+722 HGNCLLG
-729 RSYDPDLGA
+729 RSYDPDLGD
-738 YSDAQLKIIGNS
+738 YSGAQLKIIGNS

-760 TQTLIGYHSLRDDS
+760 TQTLIGYHSLSDGS
-774 TSGSESGAGFRI
+774 TSGDESGAGSRI
-786 YGLNPALFPGNSAA
+786 YGLNPALFSGDSSDTIRELKAELA
-800 TIQELQTELNTL
+800 TMRAELNTL
-812 RTELNALKNGSTQ
+812 L

>member
-132 PVYDPEHPAD
+132 PVYDPEHLAD

-150 KAPHYSIGEVDAVLA
+150 KAPHYSIGEVDAEIA
-165 GQVRPFSIH
+165 EQVRPFSIH

-193 VHFDSVH
+193 VRFDSVH

-222 NLATSISLNLEKDS
+222 NLVTSISLNLDKDS

-377 APEASYSADTH
+377 APEAAYSAATH

-400 AGSQT
+400 N
-405 STSHTSDS
+405 S
-413 GSPTDTAENKS
+413 GDTAESKTT
-424 AITLPVDENYLN
+424 ITLPVDENYLN
-436 YTKQRIRKSLNQ
+436 YTKQRIRRSLNQ

-457 DYTLYGL
+457 DYSLYGL

-470 LDAYQTC
+470 LDAYQAC

-489 NSNLGLSDLYAF
+489 DPNLGLSDLYAF
-501 YYQKRLL
+501 YYQERLL

-518 QLKKTQAKT
+518 QLKETQAKT

-542 LRTFLENRSVWE
+542 LRAFLENRSVWE

-613 VIPEFRP
+613 AIPEFRP

-685 LRQSHVSSTA
+685 LRQSHVSSAA

-701 EPADTSP
+701 ESADTSP
-708 NYDPASDATRNVTY
+708 NYDPVSDASRNVTY
-722 HSNCLLG
+722 HGNCLLG
-729 RSYDPDLGA
+729 RSYDPDLGD
-738 YSDAQLKIIGNS
+738 YSGAQLKIIGNS

-760 TQTLIGYHSLRDDS
+760 TQTLIGYHSLSDGS
-774 TSGSESGAGFRI
+774 TSGGESGAGSRI
-786 YGLNPALFPGNSAA
+786 YGLNPALFSEDSSDTIRELKAELA
-800 TIQELQTELNTL
+800 TMRAELNTL
-812 RTELNALKNGSTQ
+812 L

>member
-44 DTCQELSFRVYKELL
+44 DTCHELSFRVYKELL
-59 SETLWNGLDQFK
+59 PDTLWNGLDQFK
-71 LIYIPEFAEY
+71 LLYIPEFAEY
-81 FDLDVAVSETE
+81 YDLDVAVSETE

-150 KAPHYSIGEVDAVLA
+150 KAPHYSIGEVDAEIA
-165 GQVRPFSIH
+165 EQVRPFSIH

-193 VHFDSVH
+193 VCFDSVH
-200 RRISLYAADSYGRD
+200 RRISLYSADSYGKD

-377 APEASYSADTH
+377 APEAAYSAATH

-400 AGSQT
+400 N
-405 STSHTSDS
+405 S
-413 GSPTDTAENKS
+413 GDTAES
-424 AITLPVDENYLN
+424 ETAITLPVDENYLN
-436 YTKQRIRKSLNQ
+436 YTKQRIRRSLNQ

-470 LDAYQTC
+470 LDAYQAC

-489 NSNLGLSDLYAF
+489 DPNLGLSDLYAF

-542 LRTFLENRSVWE
+542 LRAYLENRSVWE

-613 VIPEFRP
+613 AIPEFRP

-685 LRQSHVSSTA
+685 LRQSHVSSAA

-708 NYDPASDATRNVTY
+708 NYDPVSDASRNVTY
-722 HSNCLLG
+722 HGNCLLG
-729 RSYDPDLGA
+729 RSYDPDLGD
-738 YSDAQLKIIGNS
+738 YSGAQLKIIGNS

-760 TQTLIGYHSLRDDS
+760 TQTLIGYHSLSDGS
-774 TSGSESGAGFRI
+774 TSDGESGAGSRI
-786 YGLNPALFPGNSAA
+786 YGLNPALFSGDSSDTIRELKAELA
-800 TIQELQTELNTL
+800 TMRAELNTL
-812 RTELNALKNGSTQ
+812 L

>member
-142 SLLLRILN
+142 SLLLRILD
-150 KAPHYSIGEVDAVLA
+150 KAPHYSIGEVDAEIA
-165 GQVRPFSIH
+165 EQVRPFSIH

-193 VHFDSVH
+193 VRFDSVH
-200 RRISLYAADSYGRD
+200 RRISLFAADSYGRD

-222 NLATSISLNLEKDS
+222 NLATSISLNLDKDS

-324 LPDTSATAEL
+324 LPDTSATAAL
-334 AKLTAETIGTISVQ
+334 AKLTVETIGTISVQ

-377 APEASYSADTH
+377 APEAAYSADTH

-400 AGSQT
+400 N
-405 STSHTSDS
+405 S
-413 GSPTDTAENKS
+413 GDTAES
-424 AITLPVDENYLN
+424 ETAITLPVDENYLN
-436 YTKQRIRKSLNQ
+436 YTKQRIRRSLNQ

-470 LDAYQTC
+470 LDAYQAC

-489 NSNLGLSDLYAF
+489 DSNLGLSDLYAF

-542 LRTFLENRSVWE
+542 LRVFLENRSVWE

-613 VIPEFRP
+613 AIPEFRP

-685 LRQSHVSSTA
+685 LRQNRSSSTEDS
-695 GSTENS
+695 GLTYV
-701 EPADTSP
+701 SP
-708 NYDPASDATRNVTY
+708 NYDSVSDASRNVTY
-722 HSNCLLG
+722 HGNCLLG
-729 RSYDPDLGA
+729 RSYDPDLGD
-738 YSDAQLKIIGNS
+738 YSGAQLKIIGNS

-760 TQTLIGYHSLRDDS
+760 TQTLIGYHSLSDGS
-774 TSGSESGAGFRI
+774 TSGGESGAGSRI
-786 YGLNPALFPGNSAA
+786 YGLNPALFSGDSAA